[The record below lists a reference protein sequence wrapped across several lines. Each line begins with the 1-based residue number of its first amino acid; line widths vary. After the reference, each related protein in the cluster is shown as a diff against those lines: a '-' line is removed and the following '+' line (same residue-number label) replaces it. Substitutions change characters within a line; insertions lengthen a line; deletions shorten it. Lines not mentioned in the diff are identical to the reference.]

1 MEKTCSF
8 RVFQLDQFVCAHA
21 IAVCLYFWVD
31 PISVCSHYY
40 TTEALLMAYSEPVI
54 PLDEMAKWKI
64 PENIQ
69 MMQLNPPNLPFCPGH
84 QKTRRITSKG

>member
-1 MEKTCSF
+1 
-8 RVFQLDQFVCAHA
+8 
-21 IAVCLYFWVD
+21 
-31 PISVCSHYY
+31 
-40 TTEALLMAYSEPVI
+40 MAYSEPVI

-84 QKTRRITSKG
+84 QKTRRITSKGEDAYKKTVIFHQCGHNNNTCKNPILANQH